1 LFIAAYYCGD
11 PTTSLLSQNKIVK
24 EGVSLSSP
32 ATQGAEVEIE
42 CFSGFRWISVGG
54 FNKTISCNN
63 QGKWDIGNISH
74 CVGNIIFIYH
84 YFSYFTML
92 FMLFNLIFI

>member
-1 LFIAAYYCGD
+1 MFIAAYYCGD

-42 CFSGFRWISVGG
+42 CFYGYRWISTLG
-54 FNKTISCNN
+54 FNKTILCNN
-63 QGKWDIGNISH
+63 QGKWDIGNISN
-74 CVGNIIFIYH
+74 CVGEN
-84 YFSYFTML
+84 YFHLSL
-92 FMLFNLIFI
+92 FLIFTSSCYLSI